1 MGMSTVDLDG
11 ASGFLVKAQPQRAA
25 VLLLP
30 TIHGVGRFV
39 RDFAEGLAAVGLTT
53 MIWDPYPDEELPS
66 STEAALSRA
75 GQLRDGPSLDAMSI
89 CVDHLLGE
97 MRADTVGT
105 VGFCLGGRYCLLL
118 AARETR
124 LVACAAV
131 YPSIHEPKFPNQ
143 DEDVVVRAGEIAC
156 PTQLIYPGRD
166 RVTNVETFQRLQE
179 TLQRRKA
186 PTMVQLYPDAD
197 HGFMHTAGAANE
209 AADRHAQPLVRAF
222 LEASLVPAK

>member
-1 MGMSTVDLDG
+1 MSTIDLDG
-11 ASGFLVKAQPQRAA
+11 ASGYLVKAQHQRAG

-30 TIHGVGRFV
+30 TIHGVGRFA
-39 RDFAEGLAAVGLTT
+39 RDFAEGLAAAGLTT
-53 MIWDPYPDEELPS
+53 MIWDPYPDEDLPG

-97 MRADTVGT
+97 MRVDAVGT

-124 LVACAAV
+124 LGACAAV
-131 YPSIHEPKFPNQ
+131 YPSIHTPKFANQ
-143 DEDVVVRAGEIAC
+143 DEDAVVRAGEIAC
-156 PTQLIYPGRD
+156 PVQLIYPGRD
-166 RVTNVETFQRLQE
+166 RVTNTETFHRLEE
-179 TLQRRKA
+179 TVRRRSG
-186 PTMVQLYPDAD
+186 PTMLQLYPDAD

-209 AADRHAQPLVRAF
+209 AADRHARPLVRAF
-222 LEASLVPAK
+222 LEASLVPVK